1 MQYRGVSL
9 GLPQVVERLTWK
21 KFMKVFVA
29 DDQQGWGFNVRLQQ
43 TALDEPCEPLTDK
56 KGKPLRFGRY
66 GLRPAQKGEFEDFES
81 PPLVLDYGACEG
93 RSFDPMRCLRDPLV
107 ALNPDDLSVLLGMTY
122 LSLAGQRVA
131 TPSFF
136 SLRRVGERSYN
147 WSDESP

>member
-1 MQYRGVSL
+1 MTLNLRESDLFSMSRKQLFERICAGHSVKAEELGDVQYRGVSL

-93 RSFDPMRCLRDPLV
+93 RSFDPMRCLRV
-107 ALNPDDLSVLLGMTY
+107 STA
-122 LSLAGQRVA
+122 
-131 TPSFF
+131 
-136 SLRRVGERSYN
+136 
-147 WSDESP
+147 